1 MPPTAAIN
9 AGVSFALSLS
19 LSSIQSI
26 TLFLSK
32 LNLLQ
37 RMTSNDNS
45 KHKLEEEAESST
57 AKKRLWLSDNDVG
70 DFDSSDSLEEEEEET
85 SSEETSMNQLNT
97 SEEKLLAKRARGIV
111 FGDDVDTT
119 SPSSVPHTP
128 KSRWHSDEDNNDDD
142 DDKDVDF
149 WI

>member
-1 MPPTAAIN
+1 MA
-9 AGVSFALSLS
+9 
-19 LSSIQSI
+19 
-26 TLFLSK
+26 
-32 LNLLQ
+32 
-37 RMTSNDNS
+37 SNDNS

-70 DFDSSDSLEEEEEET
+70 DFDSSDSLEEEET

-119 SPSSVPHTP
+119 SPLSVSRTP